1 MLLAPVV
8 QFISFKVCKL
18 SAKPEF
24 IEAAKTGAVLARK
37 CMKCGELHLAT
48 VYFCKKC
55 GSKGFTSYSMAGYG
69 KVVTYTIMTVPPAGF
84 EDLAPYAWVVMELD
98 DTSENMSPVRISG
111 FLPNIQKPED
121 LPIGAAVKVVDFD
134 DRGIVLK
141 KL

>member
-24 IEAAKTGAVLARK
+24 IEAAIAGNILARK
-37 CMKCGELHLAT
+37 CTKCDELHLAT

-55 GSKGFTSYSMAGYG
+55 GSKEFKDSILKGTG

-84 EDLAPYAWVVMELD
+84 EDYTPYAWVVMELD
-98 DTSENMSPVRISG
+98 DSGIRISG
-111 FLPNIQKPED
+111 FLPNIEKPEN
-121 LPIGAAVKVVDFD
+121 LPIGTAVKVDGFGEC
-134 DRGIVLK
+134 GIILK

>member
-1 MLLAPVV
+1 VRS
-8 QFISFKVCKL
+8 ISFRVCKL

-24 IEAAKTGAVLARK
+24 IDAAKAGNVLARK
-37 CMKCGELHLAT
+37 CIKCGELHLAT

-55 GSKGFTSYSMAGYG
+55 GSKGFSNSTIKGAG

-98 DTSENMSPVRISG
+98 DTSELMNPIRISG

-121 LPIGAAVKVVDFD
+121 LPIGTAVKVVSFD

-141 KL
+141 RL

>member
-1 MLLAPVV
+1 VPVV

-24 IEAAKTGAVLARK
+24 IEAVRAGNVLARK
-37 CMKCGELHLAT
+37 CTKCDELHLAT

-55 GSKGFTSYSMAGYG
+55 GSKKFEDSILKGSG

-98 DTSENMSPVRISG
+98 DYDLRISG
-111 FLPNIQKPED
+111 FLANIQKPGD
-121 LPIGAAVKVVDFD
+121 LPIGTAVRVANFD
-134 DRGIVLK
+134 DRGIVLEK
-141 KL
+141 Q